1 MGLVYLGL
9 GWYIER
15 WDWFTWVYDRVKR
28 DGTGLPRSRMVYRET
43 ELVYLDLGWYIE
55 RWDWFT

>member
-28 DGTGLPRSRMVYRET
+28 DGTGLPRSRIVFRESG
-43 ELVYLDLGWYIE
+43 LVYLGLG
-55 RWDWFT
+55 